1 MAHPYILAYLL
12 MVSDYYN
19 KGIYYYLITE
29 KLTTF
34 ADEYQITQIYIVMS
48 FHKCFSS
55 LMLSVCYGLCAMAQ
69 TGTDTH
75 YANPVIN
82 RSAPDPTVIRH
93 SDGTYY
99 LYATENV
106 KNLPI
111 FKSTNLVDW
120 ELVGTA
126 FTDKTRPQMVPDG
139 AIWAPD
145 IQYIDGRYVLYYSKS
160 RWGGEWEC
168 GIGVAVSD
176 SPEGP
181 FTDKGPLFISN
192 EIGVQN
198 SIDPIYVAEGNE
210 KYLFWGSFRGIYAIR
225 LSDDGLSVMKGAKPI
240 QIAGTLT
247 EGTNI
252 FKHDGWYYLVGSAG
266 TCCEGE
272 RSTYR
277 VVVARSKNLLGPY
290 VDKEGR
296 AAMDN
301 GFSLMMSRSKDVIGP
316 GHNANFVT
324 DDAGQHWMLYHGFDA
339 ADPDAGRKVYLDRI
353 IWDADGWPTIENGQ
367 PSKSAPRPIIT
378 KK

>member
-1 MAHPYILAYLL
+1 MNLKQQLIAL
-12 MVSDYYN
+12 
-19 KGIYYYLITE
+19 YLIGAATA
-29 KLTTF
+29 TAT
-34 ADEYQITQIYIVMS
+34 AQSPASGTS
-48 FHKCFSS
+48 GS
-55 LMLSVCYGLCAMAQ
+55 LYS
-69 TGTDTH
+69 
-75 YANPVIN
+75 NPVIN
-82 RSAPDPTVIRH
+82 QSAPDPTVIRH

-225 LSDDGLSVMKGAKPI
+225 LSEDGLSVMKGAKPI

-353 IWDADGWPTIENGQ
+353 IWDADGWPMVEDGQ
-367 PSKSAPRPIIT
+367 PSVSAQRPVIT
-378 KK
+378 KR